1 MHFHCSWS
9 SAPLQSVHTFVIYFM
24 EHSSLHPLTHP
35 STLNVP
41 TLPVH
46 EFFSISLIPLLSI
59 AFSPFP
65 LLFLL
70 LSPLIYLNHPPGE
83 NRSPP
88 QSGTNCFVRF
98 MNPEPNPDKRTLVR
112 TAVLFVFAWV
122 ICFCLRDCTVIK
134 VFIVLPCCSCGWR
147 DGLKLHSTSKL
158 SQIWSRGQM
167 ARNAV
172 GTNEIR
178 PNCSW

>member
-1 MHFHCSWS
+1 MFPHYPWLNSFPFHS
-9 SAPLQSVHTFVIYFM
+9 F
-24 EHSSLHPLTHP
+24 
-35 STLNVP
+35 
-41 TLPVH
+41 
-46 EFFSISLIPLLSI
+46 LLSI

-112 TAVLFVFAWV
+112 TAVLFVFARV
-122 ICFCLRDCTVIK
+122 TDCNVIK
-134 VFIVLPCCSCGWR
+134 VFIVLLCCSCECR
-147 DGLKLHSTSKL
+147 ISEALQHIK
-158 SQIWSRGQM
+158 
-167 ARNAV
+167 AV
-172 GTNEIR
+172 TNMVEG
-178 PNCSW
+178 PNGKKCCGHK